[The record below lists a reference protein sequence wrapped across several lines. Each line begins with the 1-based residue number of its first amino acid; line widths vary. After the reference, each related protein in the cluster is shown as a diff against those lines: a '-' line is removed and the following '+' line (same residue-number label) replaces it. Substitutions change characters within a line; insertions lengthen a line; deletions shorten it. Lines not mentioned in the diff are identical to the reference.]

1 VLERLKDRKR
11 QAHHVE
17 TVRRD
22 AVVLDEIAMTGHV
35 RRLAS

>member
-1 VLERLKDRKR
+1 
-11 QAHHVE
+11 VE